1 LYEIRRSRPK
11 NDALAGLDQRAG
23 LRPFWIPKGP
33 PVPID
38 AVQTIAGASYKPV
51 SSRLQY
57 VFTSQVMCASAQHVH
72 SLLTESD
79 RMETYNLSHSK

>member
-1 LYEIRRSRPK
+1 LYEIRRNRPK
-11 NDALAGLDQRAG
+11 NDALAGLGQRAG

-57 VFTSQVMCASAQHVH
+57 VFTSQVMCASASYVH
-72 SLLTESD
+72 SLFNEFD
-79 RMETYNLSHSK
+79 RMKTYNLSRSK